1 MTNPVNLDRIAAV
14 HAQQMVAN
22 VKKSKTDAKERKKA
36 IETLERLATKSLG
49 VLQEQGVYALLLFLF
64 SRSSEE
70 EKLTP
75 FIRCQLCQ
83 ALRSF
88 PGLAIGSIPD
98 TNDSQKLLDFFS
110 TNVAGDLDTLFLVR
124 DLYEQTLIYARF
136 GAKAAKE

>member
-1 MTNPVNLDRIAAV
+1 MANPVNLDQIAAV

-22 VKKSKTDAKERKKA
+22 VKKDATDRKKA

-70 EKLTP
+70 EKLAP
-75 FIRCQLCQ
+75 IIRCQLCQ
-83 ALRSF
+83 ALSF
-88 PGLAIGSIPD
+88 FPSLAIGSMPD
-98 TNDSQKLLDFFS
+98 TNNPQKLLDFFS
-110 TNVAGDLDTLFLVR
+110 TQVAENLDTLFLVR